1 MSRSTCWSLL
11 AFAMALLSYTAHRDI
26 SANIFLGVL
35 FIIQGLKHRDGV
47 HEAHWDRI
55 SLLCTLLSAGIII
68 FALYSSATGMH
79 WARPRPW

>member
-1 MSRSTCWSLL
+1 MARSTCWSLL
-11 AFAMALLSYTAHRDI
+11 AFAMALLSFTLHRDI

-35 FIIQGLKHRDGV
+35 FIIQGLKHRDGE

-55 SLLCTLLSAGIII
+55 SLLCTILSAGIIT
-68 FALYSSATGMH
+68 FALYSSATGML